1 MIKLFASDF
10 RHVGQLDEKQYLLA
24 GSLVADLQGQDI
36 FLKGFPSES
45 SWQKGYKIIR
55 CLDYL
60 LLVKKRKDR
69 EVRSFPDDKAVDVS
83 EEGRYLLGE
92 GGAVQGGVGFNRP
105 RWKGKKQEELWLMDV
120 DDLALLRFKKGKGE
134 PYFYGDKMAMKD
146 YLHGGV
152 TLYQRQGEDYIE
164 QWYYP
169 YEEGEETD
177 YLSSNSLLFTGR
189 HVVVLEGFHGRDR
202 SSSRKYSWPPNDA
215 VITLLDIDTG
225 ERLHQWR
232 FPHYVMRFG
241 VDDQYLY
248 VPQKGTLHKIN
259 LESGQEVAQFTLDPD
274 RVRDPE
280 APLNDGQVF
289 VADDRVY
296 FYGSEASILVVLTPD
311 LQTVLATIRLPD
323 IYGFDRSSQPQL
335 VGDYV
340 WFVLTGADGFHW
352 GTGGMLQVPR
362 HGPLSDAAPPP
373 YEGLEF
379 HETFV
384 EDGNSEYLVV
394 HCEGDNA
401 DDLIRIGDI
410 YLRRAITEH
419 CRGTL
424 DHGRERKRF
433 NGLIHYYM
441 TGLDDAGKKRV
452 EELSEVFAKRMYDFA
467 HSTDTFKTAT
477 KEPVRLV
484 CKVNE
489 PPEMSASPA
498 SVPQQLKEC
507 EDSFIDIPLSIQE
520 HHIYSGGKGELQLL
534 VVGDILGVDV
544 GFQLSLGQWQASHDK
559 ELGVTLYFGEGT
571 FLRWGKASDRFVS
584 QLAKAYGVESSFS
597 AKDIVVTPVVCLDNN
612 PVEASTKPLS
622 LKLSFEDNAR
632 DVYCEVFVNVNL
644 AKGVLEI
651 KEKAKEYRLS
661 LLNALGY

>member
-1 MIKLFASDF
+1 MIKLFASNF
-10 RHVGQLDEKQYLLA
+10 RHVGQLTRERYFLA
-24 GSLVADLQGQDI
+24 GSLLVDLRGKSTLIKDI
-36 FLKGFPSES
+36 PRES
-45 SWQKGYKIIR
+45 SWQEGYVIVQRPSGFFLVRKISE
-55 CLDYL
+55 
-60 LLVKKRKDR
+60 
-69 EVRSFPDDKAVDVS
+69 EVREFPGNNVVEVS
-83 EEGRYLLGE
+83 EESRYLLSEGE
-92 GGAVQGGVGFNRP
+92 SVQELLAFNQP

-120 DDLALLRFKKGKGE
+120 NDLALLRFKKGKGE

-164 QWYYP
+164 QWHYP
-169 YEEGEETD
+169 YAEGEETD

-189 HVVVLEGFHGRDR
+189 HVVILEGFHGIDKVPRGYR
-202 SSSRKYSWPPNDA
+202 VPPNDA
-215 VITLLDIDTG
+215 VISLLDIETG

-232 FPHYVMRFG
+232 FPHYVMRFD
-241 VDDQYLY
+241 VDDESLY
-248 VPQKGTLHKIN
+248 VPQKGSLHKID

-280 APLNDGQVF
+280 APLNDGQVL

-296 FYGSEASILVVLTPD
+296 FYGSEAGILVVLPPD

-362 HGPLSDAAPPP
+362 HGPLSDVAPPP

-379 HETFV
+379 LETFV
-384 EDGNSEYLVV
+384 EAGNSEYLVV

-419 CRGTL
+419 CRGIL
-424 DHGRERKRF
+424 DHGRQRKRF
-433 NGLIHYYM
+433 NGLIHYHM
-441 TGLDDAGKKRV
+441 TGLDESGKQRV
-452 EELSEVFAKRMYDFA
+452 EELSEVFAERMHDFA
-467 HSTDTFKTAT
+467 HSSDIFKTAT

-484 CKVNE
+484 CKVSD
-489 PPEMSASPA
+489 PPEMSSSTA
-498 SVPQQLKEC
+498 SVPQQTKEC
-507 EDSFIDIPLSIQE
+507 DDSFIDIPLSIQE
-520 HHIYSGGKGELQLL
+520 HHIYSGGKGELQLI
-534 VVGDILGVDV
+534 VAGDIQGVDV
-544 GFQLSLGQWQASHDK
+544 GFELKLGQWQASHDK

-571 FLRWGKASDRFVS
+571 FLRLGKASDRFVS

-622 LKLSFEDNAR
+622 LKLSFEDNAK